1 MFPTVVLI
9 PAYGRSYS
17 TKKAVL
23 ADWLAGKDF
32 KIEAGPYTSIRDLDA
47 LREEYIQIA
56 FKYGKTLDKHFY
68 LIDGE

>member
-9 PAYGRSYS
+9 PAYGRSYT

-47 LREEYIQIA
+47 LRKEYIQIA
-56 FKYGKTLDKHFY
+56 FKYGKQNCKHFY
-68 LIDGE
+68 LTGEW